1 MTDYLTLTE
10 FIPGTKAKAQEVNA
24 NFSAIKDA
32 LANKASLTGDNAQT
46 FKVADATDSSHAVN
60 KAQLDDLAEDLSA
73 EINKSGTRFCVKSG
87 NITAGKGDLFS
98 YSVLTVT
105 PKIGGAFANLVISD
119 YKGVNTTISS
129 VAPSTLNLTGNSNGT
144 YNIFINSTGGLY
156 ILNNTIYRQP
166 TRPTMVV
173 NDIWLDTSKDSFNC
187 IKYSGTTDV
196 EFLDVPLGKVTISG
210 GVVSAIET
218 FAFNQNGYN
227 VNAQTVLN
235 SGTNFSASISNMAMP
250 NYAAGVSKSW
260 ETTYQAD
267 TNGYVYVWANFGS
280 KLEVSTDNSNWYTVQ
295 NSWYSD
301 QGYSAS
307 AFIPIPKGIYYKA
320 SSTSNTAS
328 NSLVFYPCLAG

>member
-24 NFSAIKDA
+24 NFSTIKDA
-32 LANKASLTGDNAQT
+32 LANKASLTGDSAQT
-46 FKVADATDSSHAVN
+46 FKVADATNDSHAVN
-60 KAQLDDLAEDLSA
+60 KGQLDDLSDNLAA

-87 NITAGKGDLFS
+87 NITSGKGDLFS
-98 YSVLTVT
+98 YSVLTIT
-105 PKIGGAFANLVISD
+105 PMIGGTYANLVISD
-119 YKGVNTTISS
+119 YKGNNTTISS
-129 VAPSTLNLTGNSNGT
+129 FAPSTLNLTGNSNGT

-173 NDIWLDTSKDSFNC
+173 NDIWLDTSKDSFAC

-210 GVVSAIET
+210 GTITVLET

-227 VNAQTVLN
+227 VNAQTTLN
-235 SGTNFSASISNMAMP
+235 SGTNLAASISNMTMP
-250 NYAAGVSKSW
+250 NYANGVTKSW
-260 ETTYQAD
+260 ATVYQAD
-267 TNGYVYVWANFGS
+267 TNGYVYVWAAFGS
-280 KLEVSTDNSNWYTVQ
+280 KLEVSTDNSTWHTVQ
-295 NSWYSD
+295 YSWYSD

-307 AFIPIPKGIYYKA
+307 SFVPISKGIYYKA
-320 SSTSNTAS
+320 TYTSNNSSST
-328 NSLVFYPCLAG
+328 LVFYPCLAG

>member
-10 FIPGTKAKAQEVNA
+10 FVPGTKAKAQEVNA
-24 NFSAIKDA
+24 NFLAIKDA
-32 LANKASLTGDNAQT
+32 LANKAALTGDSAQN
-46 FKVADATDSSHAVN
+46 FRVADATQDSHAVN
-60 KAQLDDLAEDLSA
+60 KGQLDDLSAELSA
-73 EINKSGTRFCVKSG
+73 EINKTGTRFCVKSG

-105 PKIGGAFANLVISD
+105 PKIGGTYANLIISD
-119 YKGVNTTISS
+119 YKGNNTAISS
-129 VAPSTLNLTGNSNGT
+129 VSPSTLDLTGNSNGT

-173 NDIWLDTSKDSFNC
+173 NDIWLDISKDSFNC

-210 GVVSAIET
+210 GVITAIET

-227 VNAQTVLN
+227 VNAQTTLA
-235 SGTNFSASISNMAMP
+235 SGTGLAAAVSNLAMP

-260 ETTYQAD
+260 ATVYQAD
-267 TNGYVYVWANFGS
+267 TNGYVYILAPFGS
-280 KLEVSTDNSNWYTVQ
+280 KLEVSTDNSNWHTVQ
-295 NSWYSD
+295 YSWSSD
-301 QGYSAS
+301 QGFSAS
-307 AFIPIPKGIYYKA
+307 SFIPIAKGIYYKA
-320 SSTSNTAS
+320 TFTSVNSSNT
-328 NSLVFYPCLAG
+328 LVFYPCLAN

>member
-32 LANKASLTGDNAQT
+32 LANKAALAGDSAQT
-46 FKVADATDSSHAVN
+46 FAVADATQSSHAVN
-60 KAQLDDLAEDLSA
+60 KGQLDDLSDDLSA

-98 YSVLTVT
+98 YSGLVVT
-105 PKIGGAFANLVISD
+105 PRIGGAFANLVMSD
-119 YKGVNTTISS
+119 YKGNNTTISS

-144 YNIFINSTGGLY
+144 YNIFISSTGGLY
-156 ILNNTIYRQP
+156 ILNNTIYRQA

-173 NDIWLDTSKDSFNC
+173 NDIWLDTSKDSFAC

-210 GVVSAIET
+210 GTISAIET

-227 VNAQTVLN
+227 VNAQTTL
-235 SGTNFSASISNMAMP
+235 SAGTNLAASISNLAMP
-250 NYAAGVSKSW
+250 NYAAGVGKSW
-260 ETTYQAD
+260 ATTYQAD
-267 TNGYVYVWANFGS
+267 TNGYVYIWANFGS
-280 KLEVSTDNSNWYTVQ
+280 KLEVSTDNSNWHTVQ
-295 NSWYSD
+295 YSWYSD

-307 AFIPIPKGIYYKA
+307 SFVPIPKGVYYRA
-320 SSTSNTAS
+320 TSTSTTNSNT
-328 NSLVFYPCLAG
+328 LVFYPCLAG

>member
-24 NFSAIKDA
+24 NFSALKDA
-32 LANKASLTGDNAQT
+32 LENKASLAGDSAQT
-46 FKVADATDSSHAVN
+46 FSVADATQDSHAVN
-60 KAQLDDLAEDLSA
+60 KGQLDDLSADLSA

-98 YSVLTVT
+98 YSGLVIT

-119 YKGVNTTISS
+119 YKGNNTIISS

-144 YNIFINSTGGLY
+144 YNIFVNSTGGLY

-173 NDIWLDTSKDSFNC
+173 NDIWLDTSKDSFAC

-196 EFLDVPLGKVTISG
+196 EFLDVPLGKVTILNNAIS
-210 GVVSAIET
+210 SIET

-227 VNAQTVLN
+227 VNSQTILN
-235 SGTNFSASISNMAMP
+235 TGTNLATSIVNMAMP
-250 NYAAGVSKSW
+250 NYAAGVSKNW
-260 ETTYQAD
+260 ATTYQAD
-267 TNGYVYVWANFGS
+267 TNGYVFVLAAFGS
-280 KLEVSTDNSNWYTVQ
+280 KLEVSTDNSTWLTVQ
-295 NSWYSD
+295 YSWHSD
-301 QGYSAS
+301 QGHSS
-307 AFIPIPKGIYYKA
+307 SSFIPVPKGVYYRA
-320 SSTSNTAS
+320 TYTSVNASNT
-328 NSLVFYPCLAG
+328 LVFYPCLST

>member
-24 NFSAIKDA
+24 NFSAVKDA
-32 LANKASLTGDNAQT
+32 LANKASLTGDSAQV
-46 FKVADATDSSHAVN
+46 FSVADATQDSHAVN
-60 KAQLDDLAEDLSA
+60 KGQLDDLSADLAA

-98 YSVLTVT
+98 YSGLIIT
-105 PKIGGAFANLVISD
+105 PKIGGAFANLLISD
-119 YKGVNTTISS
+119 YKGNNTTISS

-196 EFLDVPLGKVTISG
+196 EFLDVPLGKVTIAG
-210 GVVSAIET
+210 GTISAIET
-218 FAFNQNGYN
+218 CAFNQNGYN
-227 VNAQTVLN
+227 INAQTVLT
-235 SGTNFSASISNMAMP
+235 SGTNLANSVSGFSMP
-250 NYAAGVSKSW
+250 NYAAGAGKAW
-260 ETTYQAD
+260 ATAHQAD
-267 TNGYVYVWANFGS
+267 TNGYVYIWAAFGS
-280 KLEVSTDNSNWYTVQ
+280 KLEVSTDNSSWYTVQ
-295 NSWYSD
+295 LSWHSD
-301 QGYSAS
+301 QGYSTS
-307 AFIPIPKGIYYKA
+307 SFVPIPKGVYYRA
-320 SSTSNTAS
+320 TYTSNNSSA
-328 NSLVFYPCLAG
+328 SLVFYPCLAG